1 MGELE
6 DVGDLYIK
14 ELMSRCFFQD
24 FEEIMFSC
32 YSFKMHDLVHD
43 LVLSI
48 IHEEWS
54 EIDADNKEIA
64 PTVRHLSVS
73 DNGQQVSKSLN
84 KLTIEACISR
94 FKSLRLLDLSD
105 SEFENLPRSI
115 GTQKHLRYLDLC
127 NNESIEK
134 LPNSVCKLHNL
145 QTLVLFGYTCLLE
158 NGVYCFNS
166 LRTLIVYN
174 CPNLECLFPQMD
186 RCLTN
191 LRMLVFLKCESLTSL
206 PPIIKHLTALE
217 SLYIAHYAQDL
228 DLRLQIL
235 GIKWLPKL
243 EVLPEWL
250 LGSANTLKNLD
261 IEACENLKALPEW
274 LSTLKSLQTLEIIDC
289 KELSSLP
296 EGIHHIKALRKLKIE
311 DCPQLV
317 TRSEDW
323 SNIPGL
329 EVLVSENA
337 KDDEED

>member
-1 MGELE
+1 
-6 DVGDLYIK
+6 
-14 ELMSRCFFQD
+14 
-24 FEEIMFSC
+24 
-32 YSFKMHDLVHD
+32 MHDLVHD

-84 KLTIEACISR
+84 KLT
-94 FKSLRLLDLSD
+94 
-105 SEFENLPRSI
+105 
-115 GTQKHLRYLDLC
+115 
-127 NNESIEK
+127 
-134 LPNSVCKLHNL
+134 SV
-145 QTLVLFGYTCLLE
+145 
-158 NGVYCFNS
+158 
-166 LRTLIVYN
+166 RTIIYRTK
-174 CPNLECLFPQMD
+174 PHMD

-217 SLYIAHYAQDL
+217 SLYIAYCKEIDLTEGGEGDAQDL

-243 EVLPEWL
+243 EVLPERL
-250 LGSANTLKNLD
+250 LGSANTLKHLD